1 MVLSEVDGNS
11 ITGICF
17 VGYENRAIRSGLFLV
32 PVAILTFGFSV
43 FFSFKG
49 VFNLNRIKRSTTSAK
64 EMKTL
69 SSHILG
75 MGIRTMLIV
84 FFIFAFFIFEN
95 YEARNSKIWAKSLDD
110 FIVYVNVIL
119 EIIFTFFIHFLH
131 SLISS
136 HSFTFRCKIKESYI
150 GDMSICKMH
159 SRPSVAVLQL
169 RLICLFCVNLVVS
182 SWCWTWPTLKTWNR
196 FIKKYV
202 ETQPF
207 LLLLHLK
214 YVEPSQSILEKF

>member
-1 MVLSEVDGNS
+1 M
-11 ITGICF
+11 
-17 VGYENRAIRSGLFLV
+17 
-32 PVAILTFGFSV
+32 
-43 FFSFKG
+43 
-49 VFNLNRIKRSTTSAK
+49 
-64 EMKTL
+64 
-69 SSHILG
+69 
-75 MGIRTMLIV
+75 
-84 FFIFAFFIFEN
+84 
-95 YEARNSKIWAKSLDD
+95 
-110 FIVYVNVIL
+110 
-119 EIIFTFFIHFLH
+119 
-131 SLISS
+131 
-136 HSFTFRCKIKESYI
+136 

-214 YVEPSQSILEKF
+214 YVEPSQSIFEHFYSFLVEFNCFFLLNFKENRLRVERG